1 MSDLAESGSRRA
13 DVLIWRQA
21 GQDGAAPQNT
31 DAAWHLAQEAAV
43 AIVVDGSTVA
53 VMMATPAD
61 LEDMARGFLLS
72 EGYIAHHADVR
83 FVSALKSKAGICLDL
98 VSTRGL
104 MRTAPERA
112 MEGRT
117 GCGLCGVTS
126 LADAVQPLPFRPR
139 LHLDTTR
146 VDAAFAMLGQNQ
158 PMKARNHS
166 VHGAGFAG
174 SDGNMLLVREDVG
187 RHNALDKLIGAVAKA
202 GLEAADGFAVMTSRC
217 SYELVKKAA
226 TAGLGGLATISAPTT
241 LALDVAR
248 QCGLPLAC
256 RAPGGVALFN

>member
-1 MSDLAESGSRRA
+1 MSDCAETGSGQA
-13 DVLIWRQA
+13 DVLLWRQA
-21 GQDGAAPQNT
+21 GEDSAATQST
-31 DAAWHLAQEAAV
+31 HASWHLAQEAAV
-43 AIVVDGSTVA
+43 AIVVDGATIA

-83 FVSALKSKAGICLDL
+83 FVSALKSRRGTCVDL
-98 VSTRGL
+98 VSASGL
-104 MRTAPERA
+104 LRKTPARA

-126 LADAVQPLPFRPR
+126 LADAVQPMPLRAYPR
-139 LHLDTTR
+139 LDRTQ
-146 VDAAFAMLGQNQ
+146 VAVAFQALAQNQ

-166 VHGAGFAG
+166 VHGAGFVRTG
-174 SDGNMLLVREDVG
+174 GTLVLVREDVG
-187 RHNALDKLIGAVAKA
+187 RHTALDKLIGAVAKA
-202 GLEAADGFAVMTSRC
+202 GLDPADGFAVMTSRC

-226 TAGLGGLATISAPTT
+226 VAGLGGLATISAPTT
-241 LALDVAR
+241 LAHDVAR

-256 RAPGGVALFN
+256 RAPGGIAIVN